1 MKMKQISKILACVC
15 TSILTCAHVY
25 AADDIDS
32 ALKSKES
39 GVGRFRGGWY
49 GAIGAAA
56 GDSKGTAKLGKAR
69 LAGMSVTGGVYGLF
83 NPIRD
88 FADIEGGLGLSS
100 VIPMSATN
108 SNGTSYSYGQ
118 VSATAY
124 AGPVFRM
131 PNGLSS
137 FGIGA
142 YIEQPIKTLI
152 QSEDRLLNN
161 SDLKLKPALGLYG
174 EYQYSKG
181 AGKEIYFVRGSY
193 SKTGVKSSTLGAEF
207 NRAGESVGV
216 LGVVFGVKL

>member
-1 MKMKQISKILACVC
+1 MKKLLIALAC
-15 TSILTCAHVY
+15 TGLTLSAH
-25 AADDIDS
+25 AFELGRDDIDS

-49 GAIGAAA
+49 GAIGASA
-56 GDSKGTAKLGKAR
+56 GDSKGTEKLGKAR

-100 VIPMSATN
+100 VIPMSAQN
-108 SNGTSYSYGQ
+108 NNGTSYSYGQ
-118 VSATAY
+118 VAATAY

-152 QSEDRLLNN
+152 QSQDRLLNN
-161 SDLKLKPALGLYG
+161 SDLKLKPALGIYG

-193 SKTGVKSSTLGAEF
+193 SKTGIKSSTLGAEF
-207 NRAGESVGV
+207 NLAGESVGV